1 MKTLIRIP
9 LWPAACLTCVCK
21 LEHIHSFT
29 HHTFNNLTSLIFA
42 CGLRADDEKT
52 FCRALVEYTRAC
64 SHVGY
69 PVREW
74 RDSFPS
80 CGTITV
86 ELLLLMKAVILSLVM
101 CMCVKRR
108 CLSLHV
114 RADDGCEDTFVHRD
128 CISCCPP
135 TCTFENECLGTNL
148 HCLDGC
154 YCPDGIQFSSFVL
167 D

>member
-21 LEHIHSFT
+21 LEHIHPFT
-29 HHTFNNLTSLIFA
+29 HHTFNNLTSLLFA
-42 CGLRADDEKT
+42 CGLRSDDEKT

-86 ELLLLMKAVILSLVM
+86 ELLLLMKAVILILFT
-101 CMCVKRR
+101 CAQTTAAKTL
-108 CLSLHV
+108 LSTETASV
-114 RADDGCEDTFVHRD
+114 VV
-128 CISCCPP
+128 PP
-135 TCTFENECLGTNL
+135 PVPSRTSASERTSTVWTAATVQMVFTSPHL
-148 HCLDGC
+148 
-154 YCPDGIQFSSFVL
+154 S
-167 D
+167 